1 MTSSKTPFISVILSI
16 FNGENFLKKSIN
28 SVLEQTYDNFE
39 LIIID
44 DCSNDNTYNLILE
57 FAEKDS
63 RVKVIKNKFNMGLT
77 KSLIKAIKTAKG
89 EYIFRQDVDEISYSN
104 RFEEQ
109 IKLFK
114 NNDVVAVGCNS
125 IDIYYNKLSLY
136 WGYNNEKKIKKIIS
150 LKTIFPHGSSAFNK
164 KIYFKSGGYDASLIT
179 CQDFDLWNKL
189 KNYGR
194 ILMTKE
200 TLLKRYIHTES
211 ISHKKKYKQFFDL
224 LKIKIKYNNLSIILI
239 LSLIYQLILL
249 SVPNFIIIKLKNILE

>member
-1 MTSSKTPFISVILSI
+1 MRSNEAPFISVILSI
-16 FNGENFLKKSIN
+16 FNGEDFLKKSIN

-44 DCSNDNTYNLILE
+44 DCSNDNSYDLILE
-57 FAEKDS
+57 FVEKDS

-77 KSLIKAIKTAKG
+77 KSLIKAIEIAKG
-89 EYIFRQDVDEISYSN
+89 EYIFRQDVDEISYN
-104 RFEEQ
+104 TRFEEQ
-109 IKLFK
+109 IKLLK

-125 IDIYYNKLSLY
+125 IDIYYNKLSLN

-150 LKTIFPHGSSAFNK
+150 LKTIFPHGSAAFNK
-164 KIYFKSGGYDASLIT
+164 KAYFESGGYDASLIT

-211 ISHKKKYKQFFDL
+211 ISHKKKYKQFIDY
-224 LKIKIKYNNLSIILI
+224 LKIRIKYNNLNIILI
-239 LSLIYQLILL
+239 LFLIYQLILL
-249 SVPNFIIIKLKNILE
+249 SIPNFIIVKLKNILE

>member
-1 MTSSKTPFISVILSI
+1 MISNNAPFISVILSI
-16 FNGENFLKKSIN
+16 FNGENFLEKSIN
-28 SVLEQTYDNFE
+28 SVLEQTYGNFE

-44 DCSNDNTYNLILE
+44 DCSNDNTYNLVLD
-57 FAEKDS
+57 FAKKDS
-63 RVKVIKNKFNMGLT
+63 RVKIIKNNFNMGLT
-77 KSLIKAIKTAKG
+77 RSLIEAIKVAKG
-89 EYIFRQDVDEISYSN
+89 ELIFRQDVDEISYSN

-109 IKLFK
+109 LKLFK
-114 NNDVVAVGCNS
+114 NDDVVAVGCNS
-125 IDIYYNKLSLY
+125 IDIYYNQLSIY

-164 KIYFKSGGYDASLIT
+164 NAYFKSGGYDASLIT

-200 TLLKRYIHTES
+200 TLLKRYIHKES
-211 ISHKKKYKQFFDL
+211 ISHKKKYKQFIDL
-224 LKIKIKYNNLSIILI
+224 LKIKIKYNNIGVILI

-249 SVPNFIIIKLKNILE
+249 SIPTFIIIKLKTILE